1 MEIAGI
7 AIFVILSI
15 AGLILIIA
23 GIPGTLF
30 ILAGSFIYALLTKF
44 ASLDWKMLAVLLLMS
59 LFAETADNIMSM
71 LGAKKA
77 GASGAGSWSVL
88 AGSIAGAVIGGMF
101 FPVAGSLIGAF
112 AGGAAAPVIMEYL
125 RRRNLQ
131 SAVKAG
137 MGALAG
143 RMGGILIKIFISIA
157 MIITASVKIF

>member
-7 AIFVILSI
+7 LIFVVLSL
-15 AGLILIIA
+15 AGVLLIVL
-23 GIPGTLF
+23 GVPGTLF
-30 ILAGSFIYALLTKF
+30 ILAGSFVYALLTKF
-44 ASLDWKMLAVLLLMS
+44 TALGWKTLVVLLIMS

-77 GASGAGSWSVL
+77 GASGTSSWSVL

-101 FPVAGSLIGAF
+101 LPVVGSLIGAL
-112 AGGAAAPVIMEYL
+112 AGGTAAPIIAEYL

-131 SAVKAG
+131 SAIKAG
-137 MGALAG
+137 MGALTG
-143 RMGGILIKIFISIA
+143 RIGGILIKIMVSIG

>member
-1 MEIAGI
+1 MEIAGTV
-7 AIFVILSI
+7 IFVILSL
-15 AGLILIIA
+15 AGVLLIIA
-23 GIPGTLF
+23 GVPGTLF

-59 LFAETADNIMSM
+59 IFAETADNIMSM

-77 GASGAGSWSVL
+77 GASGPSSWAVL

-101 FPVAGSLIGAF
+101 FPLAGSLIGAF
-112 AGGAAAPVIMEYL
+112 AGGASAPIIMEYL

-143 RMGGILIKIFISIA
+143 RMGGILIKILISLA